1 MGVDESK
8 AVRRLIQKKRGNAM
22 PSLRAAVLSAITIL
36 GCTSAYAQWSPD
48 RPIRIVVPYA
58 AGGGADLVARLIGNK
73 FQEKLGQTA
82 YVENR
87 TGAGGNIGAQ
97 VVSTA
102 DPDGQTLLFTA
113 QGPLAVNKALYTK
126 LSYDP
131 DALTSV
137 SLVVVANSVLLSN
150 PKVPAKSLADLLK
163 IAREKPGGL
172 NYASQGVGTQAH
184 LTAELFSSVA
194 KVKLTHVPY
203 GGSGPALTDLVNG
216 VVDIMFGELAPSG
229 PYITSGSLNAIAIS
243 GAERSPSLPG
253 VPTMAETFP
262 GFVVTS
268 WWALVGPP
276 RMSTTVTNRLS
287 KAVTDIVRDPEIAER
302 LQGLGMIPTGST
314 PAELDDFRKKE
325 SDRWSSVVKSTGI
338 VLN

>member
-1 MGVDESK
+1 MSAIK
-8 AVRRLIQKKRGNAM
+8 SI
-22 PSLRAAVLSAITIL
+22 VLSAMVTLPCI
-36 GCTSAYAQWSPD
+36 SAQAQSFPE

-58 AGGGADLVARLIGNK
+58 AGGGADLVARLIASK
-73 FQEKLGQTA
+73 FQDKLGQTA
-82 YVENR
+82 YIENR

-97 VVSTA
+97 VVSNA

-113 QGPLAVNKALYTK
+113 QGPLAVNKALYAK

-131 DALTSV
+131 DALSSV

-150 PKVPAKSLADLLK
+150 PKVPAKSLAELLK
-163 IAREKPGGL
+163 VAREKPGGL

-194 KVKLTHVPY
+194 NVKLTHVPY
-203 GGSGPALTDLVNG
+203 AGSGPALTDLVNG
-216 VVDIMFGELAPSG
+216 VVDIMFGELAPAG
-229 PYITSGSLNAIAIS
+229 PYITAGSLNPVAIS
-243 GAERSPSLPG
+243 GAQRSSALPG
-253 VPTMAETFP
+253 VPTMAETYP

-276 RMSTTVTNRLS
+276 RMSATVTNKLS
-287 KAVTDIVRDPEIAER
+287 KAVSDIVREPEIADR
-302 LQGLGMIPTGST
+302 LQALGMIPTGST
-314 PAELDDFRKKE
+314 PAELEDFRRKE
-325 SDRWSSVVKSTGI
+325 SERWSAVVKSTNI